1 MEVIKKVA
9 LKAYNSFGI
18 SATAKNMVVC
28 ASAEDVV
35 SICQVLKG
43 ERCYI
48 LGGGNNVLFDG
59 DFDGYIIKP
68 DIKGIETEAE
78 DGEYVV
84 LRVGAGE
91 DWDAFVEY
99 TVRRNWGGLENLSL
113 IPGTV
118 GASPV
123 QNIGAYGAEVGNSI
137 VKVEGILLSTGE
149 RFSVT
154 REECGFGY
162 RESIFKKQLKG
173 DAVITHVSYKLTKK
187 PEVNISYA
195 PVREAMM
202 RRGEESIQA
211 VREEIIKI
219 RNGKLPDPKVQ
230 GNAGSFFKNP
240 EVGAELFKQIQERYP
255 EAPSFPLANGEV
267 KIPAAWLIDQC
278 GWKGKALG
286 KAAVHHIQPLVLVNN
301 GGATAGDILAL
312 AGKIILDVKEKF
324 GVELAMEVNL
334 VR

>member
-18 SATAKNMVVC
+18 SALAENMVVC
-28 ASAEDVV
+28 SSTYDVTSLCHALRNEKV
-35 SICQVLKG
+35 
-43 ERCYI
+43 YI
-48 LGGGNNVLFDG
+48 LGGGNNILFDG
-59 DFDGYIIKP
+59 DFAGYIIKP
-68 DIKGIETEAE
+68 EIKGIEITAE
-78 DGEYVV
+78 DDETVT
-84 LRVGAGE
+84 LHVGAGE

-99 TVRRNWGGLENLSL
+99 TVKNDWGGLENLSL

-123 QNIGAYGAEVGNSI
+123 QNIGAYGAEVGNVI
-137 VKVEGILLSTGE
+137 VSVEGVRLSTGQT
-149 RFSVT
+149 FVVS
-154 REECGFGY
+154 REECRFGY
-162 RESIFKKQLKG
+162 RDSIFKNEMKG
-173 DAVITHVSYKLTKK
+173 DAIITYVNFRLTKK
-187 PEVNISYA
+187 PVANISYA
-195 PVREAMM
+195 PVREAMS
-202 RRGEESIQA
+202 RRNTETIQA
-211 VREEIIKI
+211 VREEIINI
-219 RNGKLPDPKVQ
+219 RNSKLPDPKVQ

-240 EVGAELFKQIQERYP
+240 EVPAEVFERLRAEYP
-255 EAPSFPLANGEV
+255 GIPSFPLANGDV

-312 AGKIILDVKEKF
+312 AGKIISDVKEKF